1 MGSNTLVSQLT
12 RREAEK
18 YQQFLLDTGV
28 NAPSRVEPLKTFLVD
43 LKTKKLTDINLGAGL
58 RVKRRGGS
66 AQAQRERAQAFEIT
80 QEGFDQL
87 QAEMQRLENE
97 DLPSVR
103 EELAAAY
110 QDRDFREN
118 APYDAAKRR
127 MGEIQGRINELRAQ
141 LGKARIVR
149 REVSTERV
157 GLGSRVVLRD
167 LQYDEELIYTLV
179 GPGEV
184 DARKGRISI
193 QSPVGNAIKDRA
205 VGEEV
210 DVEIPTGKAHYRV
223 DRIEKPD

>member
-1 MGSNTLVSQLT
+1 MT

-43 LKTKKLTDINLGAGL
+43 LKTKKLTDVNLGAGL

-167 LQYDEELIYTLV
+167 LQYDEELVYTLV

-223 DRIEKPD
+223 ERIEKPD